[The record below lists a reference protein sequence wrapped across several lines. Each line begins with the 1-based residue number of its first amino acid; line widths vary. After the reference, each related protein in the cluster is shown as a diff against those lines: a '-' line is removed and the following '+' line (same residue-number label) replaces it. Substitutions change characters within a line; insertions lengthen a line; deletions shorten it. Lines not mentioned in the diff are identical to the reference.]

1 MTDDT
6 AGGHHP
12 METVAEQAERR
23 FRALVEHSMDITLVL
38 DAEGSILYASPSAA
52 RLLGYAFDDWQGRS
66 AFAAVHPDDQVQ
78 VSNAFLGIVGRAG
91 QTVPLVFRVRKSDGT
106 FLHAEAV
113 ATNRIDDSAVG
124 GVVINL
130 RDTSERVRAE
140 LQARVIDERHR
151 ALVSSLA
158 EGVLMA
164 DADGVAVLCNEALEQ
179 MLGIPATRLVG
190 RTLLDIVAAA
200 KRNGNDIVD
209 DEERSLAVEEHP
221 VIVSWRTGVPMTGK
235 VSGILRPGRAPL
247 WLQINARKLVEGD
260 GGPTGVVASFADVTE
275 VRAATSRLQRAS
287 GALQQERNFLQ
298 VLLDNLEEGIVAC
311 DAAGRITMMN
321 PASGR
326 FFGVS
331 AGDLLGRPL
340 SPDGMRQLD
349 GSAMAAEET
358 PLARALRGES
368 VREAQ
373 LIVESRHGEH
383 RTVAANA
390 QVLRDETGREL
401 GAVVALHDVTEHKR
415 TEERLAELALHDPLT
430 SVANRLLLDDRL
442 RRALDRMRRGGGG
455 VGVFLLDLD
464 DFKAVNDMHGHDV
477 GDEVLCAAAQRLLA
491 ATRPEDTVARLGGDE
506 FVVVCEVSGG
516 LPEVQIIADRIER
529 ALAEPYQLTRT
540 TLSVS
545 ASVGGVLVETPGV
558 EPSKVISQADDE
570 MYRVKS
576 TRRQARLQS

>member
-1 MTDDT
+1 
-6 AGGHHP
+6 
-12 METVAEQAERR
+12 
-23 FRALVEHSMDITLVL
+23 MDITLVL

-247 WLQINARKLVEGD
+247 WLQINARKLMEGD

-529 ALAEPYQLTRT
+529 ALAEPYRLTRT

>member
-1 MTDDT
+1 
-6 AGGHHP
+6 

-164 DADGVAVLCNEALEQ
+164 DAHGVAVLCNEALEQ

-529 ALAEPYQLTRT
+529 ALAEPYRLTRT

>member
-1 MTDDT
+1 
-6 AGGHHP
+6 

-247 WLQINARKLVEGD
+247 WLQINARKLMEGD

-516 LPEVQIIADRIER
+516 LPEVRVIADRIER
-529 ALAEPYQLTRT
+529 ALAEPYRLTRT

>member
-1 MTDDT
+1 
-6 AGGHHP
+6 

-516 LPEVQIIADRIER
+516 LPEVRVIADRIER
-529 ALAEPYQLTRT
+529 ALAEPYRLTRT

>member
-1 MTDDT
+1 
-6 AGGHHP
+6 

-529 ALAEPYQLTRT
+529 ALAEPYRLTRT